1 MRTCRVLRSSR
12 RPDAMPTPTPAA
24 PKQKPVSKLK
34 SETPARAR
42 KLIESP
48 KCIANN
54 PKSPDLPDISSL
66 VITTSKSSKSA
77 VRKGR
82 PRKTPDAAENLKI
95 VKKKG
100 RPRKTPEPTK
110 ITIEVP
116 TKLAE
121 KLFEIGETPVK
132 MKKQGPKTPKK
143 LPVKRSM
150 EDSPSTYSPE
160 KEKTAVKISTESF
173 YGRKSSPLKNIIVR
187 KSELVK
193 VPKTTDT
200 KVTESPKSVKT
211 PKSPKKLKSPV
222 KSRLKSP
229 VKSPLK
235 SPVRSTVKSTVKTP
249 QTVKPNLVCEVCGA
263 RYVKLGFFKAHLKKK
278 HEKFYKHYVGE
289 PDIGNVEPLK
299 LQMSPA
305 VVIPESERVT
315 KTPEMLEILRKID
328 SEAFDEADVKADD
341 TMNDTDVNLDD
352 SPDVDKSEISEN
364 DKKLLGESEIRN
376 VSWPQFFVRMQPGFL
391 RRIFQNSQ

>member
-100 RPRKTPEPTK
+100 RPRKTPEPSK

-173 YGRKSSPLKNIIVR
+173 YGRKSSPFCHL
-187 KSELVK
+187 L
-193 VPKTTDT
+193 
-200 KVTESPKSVKT
+200 SPK
-211 PKSPKKLKSPV
+211 
-222 KSRLKSP
+222 
-229 VKSPLK
+229 
-235 SPVRSTVKSTVKTP
+235 
-249 QTVKPNLVCEVCGA
+249 C
-263 RYVKLGFFKAHLKKK
+263 H
-278 HEKFYKHYVGE
+278 
-289 PDIGNVEPLK
+289 
-299 LQMSPA
+299 
-305 VVIPESERVT
+305 
-315 KTPEMLEILRKID
+315 
-328 SEAFDEADVKADD
+328 
-341 TMNDTDVNLDD
+341 
-352 SPDVDKSEISEN
+352 
-364 DKKLLGESEIRN
+364 
-376 VSWPQFFVRMQPGFL
+376 
-391 RRIFQNSQ
+391 